1 MDGLL
6 EQGKTK
12 WTQNNE
18 GQLGK
23 PDERGAFLGM
33 LCWYLAKSGKAI
45 VLLEKEIVQLSS
57 RGRLKVARRG
67 IQKSLTGDST
77 VWETYQ
83 GKNAWFKDGKKGI

>member
-23 PDERGAFLGM
+23 PDERGAFWGM
-33 LCWYLAKSGKAI
+33 LCWYLAKLGKAI
-45 VLLEKEIVQLSS
+45 VLLEKERVQLSS
-57 RGRLKVARRG
+57 
-67 IQKSLTGDST
+67 
-77 VWETYQ
+77 
-83 GKNAWFKDGKKGI
+83 

>member
-23 PDERGAFLGM
+23 PDERGAFWGM
-33 LCWYLAKSGKAI
+33 LCWYLAKLGKAI
-45 VLLEKEIVQLSS
+45 RKRESATFFLRKTKSS
-57 RGRLKVARRG
+57 
-67 IQKSLTGDST
+67 
-77 VWETYQ
+77 
-83 GKNAWFKDGKKGI
+83 